1 MLPTYTGS
9 QESTAVMALPLHADG
24 LHDFT
29 GCQVTTDCN
38 KAISLKQKKRMA
50 VYFCKNLARKK
61 KH

>member
-9 QESTAVMALPLHADG
+9 QESTAVMALTLHADG

-38 KAISLKQKKRMA
+38 KAISLKQKKEWQFIF
-50 VYFCKNLARKK
+50 VKT
-61 KH
+61 